1 VCCERI
7 TRILKSVVQGITCKN
22 SLERQ
27 EKPLALP
34 SESE

>member
-1 VCCERI
+1 VHPEKHHPGNH
-7 TRILKSVVQGITCKN
+7 LQKN
-22 SLERQ
+22 NLERQ